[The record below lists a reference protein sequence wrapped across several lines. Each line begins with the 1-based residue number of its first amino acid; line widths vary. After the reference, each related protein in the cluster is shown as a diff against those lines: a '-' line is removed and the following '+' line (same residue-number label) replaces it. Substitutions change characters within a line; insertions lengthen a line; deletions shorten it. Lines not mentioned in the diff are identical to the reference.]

1 MIFFNLK
8 AFNRQFITPEYD
20 NNSEEHSG
28 YFYYID
34 GYKKQMRLSQ
44 TTVKDIKITAIK
56 NAIEWHWSP
65 TSEMV
70 GTLVKFQKSVENHS
84 I

>member
-1 MIFFNLK
+1 
-8 AFNRQFITPEYD
+8 
-20 NNSEEHSG
+20 
-28 YFYYID
+28 
-34 GYKKQMRLSQ
+34 MRSSQ

-56 NAIEWHWSP
+56 TAIEWYWSP

-70 GTLVKFQKSVENHS
+70 GTLVKFHKSVENHS

>member
-1 MIFFNLK
+1 
-8 AFNRQFITPEYD
+8 
-20 NNSEEHSG
+20 
-28 YFYYID
+28 
-34 GYKKQMRLSQ
+34 MRSSQ

-56 NAIEWHWSP
+56 TAIEWHWSP

-70 GTLVKFQKSVENHS
+70 GTLVKFHKSVENHS

>member
-1 MIFFNLK
+1 
-8 AFNRQFITPEYD
+8 
-20 NNSEEHSG
+20 
-28 YFYYID
+28 
-34 GYKKQMRLSQ
+34 MRLSQ

-70 GTLVKFQKSVENHS
+70 GTLVKFHKSVENHS